1 MFVSLSKF
9 PLLLFPIF
17 CIFVKNIFKSLK
29 SHIIFRNLLLSVV
42 IALLIWQCANPVS
55 PTGGPKD
62 IIPPEVVKS
71 EPSNFSLGFDKK
83 RITITFDEYVSL
95 KNPNQQIIISPPLA
109 EKPEY
114 KLRGKSVII
123 DLKAPL
129 DANTTYSFF
138 FGNSIVDIA
147 EANPLRGYLY
157 VLSTG
162 DQLDSLAIAG
172 EVLSAFNLQPEEDVF
187 VMLYPLNNDTVPLD
201 SLPYLVRPLYVA
213 KTGTNGIFQ
222 LRYLRDEPYKIFAL
236 KDVDNNYRFNLPN
249 EEIAFLDS
257 LILPE
262 SITPPQT
269 DTIAIDSLLSEVID
283 KDSLFVRQ
291 SYHQYYHLLMFQE
304 IDSTQR
310 LLDETVLPPA
320 KFLLTF
326 KFPTKDPKYRV
337 VNREMPDDWRF
348 EEINKTRD
356 SIMVW
361 VKNLELDSLQ
371 LEVADGDSILD
382 TVMIVFKKK
391 IKEDKKR
398 NRKKDKEAGPKRLK
412 FRGNAKS
419 GSMDLGRAFR
429 LTFADPLESYDFSNV
444 VFIAGKD
451 TMTGAPFKPL
461 DSIRRQFFLDHEFE
475 ENSRYVLIIPDSSL
489 FDMYGLTNDSIKI
502 YFSTREYRDYGNLFI
517 SLDLESGDFSYIVQL
532 LNTKEEILQTRYVQ
546 SSAQISFEL
555 IKPGKYLMKAIQDIH
570 WNRQWDTGE
579 YLEKK
584 QPENVFYFP
593 AEIEVRANWDI
604 SENWSLP

>member
-1 MFVSLSKF
+1 
-9 PLLLFPIF
+9 
-17 CIFVKNIFKSLK
+17 
-29 SHIIFRNLLLSVV
+29 
-42 IALLIWQCANPVS
+42 LIWQCANPVS
-55 PTGGPKD
+55 PTGGPRD
-62 IIPPEVVKS
+62 IKPPEVVKS
-71 EPSNFSLGFDKK
+71 EPLNFSLGFDKK
-83 RITITFDEYVSL
+83 RITITFDEFVSL

-114 KLRGKSVII
+114 KLRGKSLII
-123 DLKAPL
+123 DLQSPL
-129 DANTTYSFF
+129 NPNTTYSFF

-147 EANPLRGYLY
+147 EANPLRNYLY

-172 EVLSAFNLQPEEDVF
+172 EVISAFNLQPQEDVF
-187 VMLYPLNNDTVPLD
+187 VMLYPLSNDTVPLD

-213 KTGTNGIFQ
+213 KTGANGIFQ
-222 LRYLRDEPYKIFAL
+222 LRYLRNEPYKIFAL
-236 KDVDNNYRFNLPN
+236 KDVDNNYLFNQPN
-249 EEIAFLDS
+249 EEIAFIDS

-269 DTIAIDSLLSEVID
+269 DTIAIDSLLTEVID
-283 KDSLFVRQ
+283 KDSLFVKQ

-326 KFPTKDPKYRV
+326 KFPTKGPKYRIINQTV
-337 VNREMPDDWRF
+337 PADWKF
-348 EEINKTRD
+348 EEINKTKD
-356 SIMVW
+356 SIAVW

-382 TVMIVFKKK
+382 TVMIVFKKE

-398 NRKKDKEAGPKRLK
+398 NRKKDKKAGPKRLK
-412 FRGNAKS
+412 FRGNAKA
-419 GSMDLGRAFR
+419 GSMGLGRTFR

-444 VFIAGKD
+444 VFITGED
-451 TMTGAPFKPL
+451 TITGAPFRPL
-461 DSIRRQFFLDHEFE
+461 DSIRRQFFLDYEFE
-475 ENSRYVLIIPDSSL
+475 ENSRYGLIIPDSSL

-502 YFSTREYRDYGNLFI
+502 YFHTKEYRDYGNLFI
-517 SLDLESGDFSYIVQL
+517 NLDLESGDFPYIVQL

-546 SSAQISFEL
+546 SSTQISFEL
-555 IKPGKYLMKAIQDIH
+555 INAGKYLVKAIQDIRY
-570 WNRQWDTGE
+570 NRHWDTGE

-604 SENWSLP
+604 SESWALP